1 VNRWCEQ
8 WNQPYREVISLE
20 QQWKLAQ
27 SWYADRME
35 FEWRRKTPEEIDTLW
50 RKLGFTS
57 PFWDV
62 HS

>member
-8 WNQPYREVISLE
+8 WNQPYGAAISLE

-50 RKLGFTS
+50 RELGFTS